1 MNKKYF
7 VLIVCIIFTSALFPT
22 FSSVTA
28 AQGEAVIATDE
39 MNVRSGPG
47 LSYGITAE
55 VKKGERY
62 PILKE
67 DGDWVQIQLGSG
79 EKGWVVSWL
88 ITKEDQASTSSSG
101 SSDTVTSTDPDL
113 RMRSGPGTSYE
124 VIGKFPQGS
133 QASVIDKDS
142 GWIKISYHSA
152 TGWVSSEYVT
162 SGGSSSASDESDQ
175 TEDSGA
181 STTGTVGVS
190 SLNVRAS
197 ASHDAAIITK
207 LDRGTK
213 LTVLNEK
220 NGWAH
225 IEVNGLKG
233 WVASHYLLT
242 SSVPADDSANA
253 GSSSSA
259 KKAYIMYGGTNLRS
273 DASTSASIVERAAKG
288 DSYTITG
295 SKGSWYEIKLA
306 FPLKQEI
313 SMLQREM
320 KSALKTE

>member
-101 SSDTVTSTDPDL
+101 SSDTVTSTDPIC
-113 RMRSGPGTSYE
+113 G
-124 VIGKFPQGS
+124 
-133 QASVIDKDS
+133 
-142 GWIKISYHSA
+142 
-152 TGWVSSEYVT
+152 
-162 SGGSSSASDESDQ
+162 
-175 TEDSGA
+175 
-181 STTGTVGVS
+181 
-190 SLNVRAS
+190 
-197 ASHDAAIITK
+197 
-207 LDRGTK
+207 
-213 LTVLNEK
+213 
-220 NGWAH
+220 
-225 IEVNGLKG
+225 
-233 WVASHYLLT
+233 
-242 SSVPADDSANA
+242 
-253 GSSSSA
+253 
-259 KKAYIMYGGTNLRS
+259 
-273 DASTSASIVERAAKG
+273 
-288 DSYTITG
+288 
-295 SKGSWYEIKLA
+295 
-306 FPLKQEI
+306 
-313 SMLQREM
+313 
-320 KSALKTE
+320 

>member
-1 MNKKYF
+1 
-7 VLIVCIIFTSALFPT
+7 
-22 FSSVTA
+22 
-28 AQGEAVIATDE
+28 
-39 MNVRSGPG
+39 
-47 LSYGITAE
+47 
-55 VKKGERY
+55 
-62 PILKE
+62 
-67 DGDWVQIQLGSG
+67 
-79 EKGWVVSWL
+79 
-88 ITKEDQASTSSSG
+88 
-101 SSDTVTSTDPDL
+101 
-113 RMRSGPGTSYE
+113 MRSGPGTSYE

-225 IEVNGLKG
+225 IEVNGLK
-233 WVASHYLLT
+233 
-242 SSVPADDSANA
+242 A
-253 GSSSSA
+253 GLQA
-259 KKAYIMYGGTNLRS
+259 
-273 DASTSASIVERAAKG
+273 
-288 DSYTITG
+288 IT
-295 SKGSWYEIKLA
+295 
-306 FPLKQEI
+306 F
-313 SMLQREM
+313 
-320 KSALKTE
+320 